1 MENFMWII
9 WLGIFVLAIVIE
21 ALTADLVTIW
31 FAFGGVI
38 ALVISFIPGVNWWI
52 ELIVFMVISVAT
64 LLCLRPIATKLLKRN
79 IVSSNVDEMIHKK
92 GKMIKGCDELNH
104 GEVKING
111 VIWTAYSA
119 DEKTP
124 IPEDAMVE
132 VLAIEGNKLVVKE
145 IKKEEK

>member
-52 ELIVFMVISVAT
+52 ELIVFKVISVAT

-111 VIWTAYSA
+111 VIWTAISS
-119 DEKTP
+119 DEHQDIKEGTL
-124 IPEDAMVE
+124 VE
-132 VLAIEGNKLVVKE
+132 VLAVDGNKLVVKE
-145 IKKEEK
+145 IK

>member
-52 ELIVFMVISVAT
+52 ELIVFMVISVVT

-111 VIWTAYSA
+111 VIWTAISS
-119 DEKTP
+119 DEHQDIKEGTL
-124 IPEDAMVE
+124 VE
-132 VLAIEGNKLVVKE
+132 VLAVDGNKLVVKE
-145 IKKEEK
+145 IK

>member
-1 MENFMWII
+1 MEAYMWIV
-9 WLGIFVLAIVIE
+9 WLAIFVLALIIE
-21 ALTADLVTIW
+21 AFGSEIVSVW
-31 FAFGGVI
+31 FAAG
-38 ALVISFIPGVNWWI
+38 ALVALIVSFIPGAAWWI
-52 ELIVFMVISVAT
+52 ELIVFLVISVTT
-64 LLCLRPIATKLLKRN
+64 LLCLRPLIRKLMKRN
-79 IVSSNVDEMIHKK
+79 IVNSNVDEIIHKK
-92 GKMIKGCDELNH
+92 GKMIKATDELNH

-124 IPEDAMVE
+124 IPEGAMVE

>member
-111 VIWTAYSA
+111 VIWTAISS
-119 DEKTP
+119 DEHQGIKEGTL
-124 IPEDAMVE
+124 VE
-132 VLAIEGNKLVVKE
+132 VLAVDGNKLVVKE
-145 IKKEEK
+145 IK

>member
-9 WLGIFVLAIVIE
+9 WLGIFVLAIIIE

-52 ELIVFMVISVAT
+52 ELIVFMVISMAT

-111 VIWTAYSA
+111 VIWTAISS
-119 DEKTP
+119 DEHQDIKEGTL
-124 IPEDAMVE
+124 VE
-132 VLAIEGNKLVVKE
+132 VLAVDGNKLVVKE
-145 IKKEEK
+145 IK

>member
-111 VIWTAYSA
+111 VIWTAISS
-119 DEKTP
+119 DEHQAIKEGTL
-124 IPEDAMVE
+124 VE
-132 VLAIEGNKLVVKE
+132 VLAVDGNKLVVKE
-145 IKKEEK
+145 IK

>member
-9 WLGIFVLAIVIE
+9 WLGIFVLAIIIE

-111 VIWTAYSA
+111 VIWTAISS
-119 DEKTP
+119 DEHQDIKEGTL
-124 IPEDAMVE
+124 VE
-132 VLAIEGNKLVVKE
+132 VLAVDGNKLVVKE
-145 IKKEEK
+145 IK

>member
-38 ALVISFIPGVNWWI
+38 ALVISFIPGVSWWI

-111 VIWTAYSA
+111 VIWTAISS
-119 DEKTP
+119 DEHQDIKEGTL
-124 IPEDAMVE
+124 VE
-132 VLAIEGNKLVVKE
+132 VLAVDGNKLVVKE
-145 IKKEEK
+145 IK

>member
-111 VIWTAYSA
+111 VIWTAISS
-119 DEKTP
+119 DEHQDIKEGTL
-124 IPEDAMVE
+124 VE
-132 VLAIEGNKLVVKE
+132 VLAVDGNKLVVKE
-145 IKKEEK
+145 IK